1 MSARLE
7 IAVVPI
13 SEEHIESYH
22 SCLVEVCRERQALA
36 FYEPPQLESTRDF
49 VRQNLLVCNPQF
61 VALSEGR
68 AVGWCDIIRVDQP
81 TRAHTGILGMGV
93 VREFRRGG
101 IGRRL
106 LLAASER
113 AAQLYFDRVEL
124 TVYASNTAAIRL
136 YESAGFIRD
145 AVQPDPCKIDGL
157 YQDAVAM
164 VKVLPSAAR

>member
-1 MSARLE
+1 MSARLD

-22 SCLVEVCRERQALA
+22 ACLAEVCRERQSLA
-36 FYEPPQLESTRDF
+36 FYEPPKFEFTRDF

-61 VALSEGR
+61 VALGDGR
-68 AVGWCDIIRVDQP
+68 VVGWCDIIRIDQP

-93 VREFRRGG
+93 AREFRRRG

-106 LLAASER
+106 LLAALDR
-113 AAQLYFDRVEL
+113 AAQVYLERVEL

-136 YESAGFIRD
+136 CESAGFIRD
-145 AVQPDPCKIDGL
+145 AVQPDPCKIDGRH
-157 YQDAVAM
+157 QDALAM